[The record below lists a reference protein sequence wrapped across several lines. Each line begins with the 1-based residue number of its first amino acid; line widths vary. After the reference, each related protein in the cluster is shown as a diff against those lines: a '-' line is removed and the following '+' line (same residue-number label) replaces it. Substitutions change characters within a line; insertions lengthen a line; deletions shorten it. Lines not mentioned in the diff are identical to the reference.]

1 MARRL
6 FHLHY
11 AVLFVCGVAA
21 GLSALA
27 ISLIFKISVNGL
39 FIPDLASQ
47 ALVSLT
53 SGEIESQAVGILGPF
68 AKYSSFFGAI
78 IVNLLLYGIIGVFL
92 GVLFNKIKSSRYVK
106 RSIFSSVVSYV

>member
-1 MARRL
+1 MARKL

-21 GLSALA
+21 GLSALV
-27 ISLIFKISVNGL
+27 ISLIFRISVNGL

-53 SGEIESQAVGILGPF
+53 SGEIESQAVETLGSL
-68 AKYSSFFGAI
+68 AKYSSFIGAI
-78 IVNLLLYGIIGVFL
+78 IVNLIVYGVIGIFL
-92 GVLFNKIKSSRYVK
+92 GRLRNKFPWNGYVG
-106 RSIFSSVVSYV
+106 